1 MHSGG
6 QEEIEVLISE
16 QDLQT
21 RLGELA
27 AEIDRDYQ
35 GKDPIIIGV
44 LQGAFVFVA
53 DLVRQMQ
60 IPLMV
65 DFLRVS
71 SYGQSLVTS
80 GEVKILLDLT
90 LPIAKR
96 HVILVEDIIDTG
108 ITADYLRA
116 NLISRGPESV
126 KICSLLQKPENLVRM
141 VTVDYLGFSVGN
153 RFAVG
158 YGLDYAG
165 RYRDLPYIGA
175 VDEI

>member
-1 MHSGG
+1 MLNPR
-6 QEEIEVLISE
+6 EEVEVLLTE
-16 QDLQT
+16 QELQT
-21 RLGELA
+21 RLNELA
-27 AEIDRDYQ
+27 EEIEADYRD
-35 GKDPIIIGV
+35 KDPILIGV
-44 LQGAFVFVA
+44 LQGAFVFMA
-53 DLVRQMQ
+53 DLVRRIR

-108 ITADYLRA
+108 ITADYLKA
-116 NLISRGPESV
+116 NLISRGPESI
-126 KICSLLQKPENLVRM
+126 KICSLLQKKDNLVRM
-141 VTVDYLGFSVGN
+141 VSVDYLGFPIEN
-153 RFAVG
+153 RFVVG

-165 RYRDLPYIGA
+165 RYRELPYVGCIEDA
-175 VDEI
+175 